1 MISDS
6 KLVVDVVS
14 SVLRLE
20 EARAQVAA
28 RNIALANVPGAR
40 ASRTDISPAL
50 ADLRAAITDQQLLTA
65 TTQLQRQQPAADLI
79 SQDGA
84 NARPVSLDAEV
95 AEISAASGRYQALAD
110 GLSRQFALMRLA
122 IGGGK

>member
-14 SVLRLE
+14 TVLRLE

-28 RNIALANVPGAR
+28 KNIAMANVPGAR
-40 ASRTDISPAL
+40 AARLDISPSL
-50 ADLRAAITDQQLLTA
+50 ADLRAAITDQQLLAELTE
-65 TTQLQRQQPAADLI
+65 TQRQQPLTDLI
-79 SQDGA
+79 SQDG
-84 NARPVSLDAEV
+84 NIKPVALDAEV

-110 GLSRQFALMRLA
+110 GLSRQFALMQLA